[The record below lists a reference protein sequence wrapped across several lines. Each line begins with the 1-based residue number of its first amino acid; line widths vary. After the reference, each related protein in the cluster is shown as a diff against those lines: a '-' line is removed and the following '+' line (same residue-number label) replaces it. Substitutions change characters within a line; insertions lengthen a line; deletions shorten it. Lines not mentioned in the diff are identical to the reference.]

1 MIVESKNIF
10 FLGIKGVAMANIAV
24 ILKKMGKNVTGCDYD
39 EVFITDKLLKE
50 NNIKWIVG
58 FEPEKLPQETDLII
72 YSAAHGGVNNPLV
85 IDAIRRKKNIIS
97 QAKLIGE
104 LLGHFEKSVAVCGC
118 HGKTT
123 TSSLLVYALN
133 KLKLRPSYLVGV
145 PFFSGHQGGD
155 FQAKKYFVVE
165 ADEYGVNPP
174 LDKTP
179 KFHLLNPN
187 YIIATNIDFDHPDV
201 YKDIEETK
209 EAFKK
214 FFNNYYLGTI
224 VPRLLFCADDK
235 NLMEVAETLP
245 KENYLTYGESSMA
258 DYQITNCKINED
270 ESTFEIKN
278 IGKFKISLFGK
289 HNIYNATAVIAQ
301 LLQFGFKQNEIAKSL
316 IGFAGAERRFEK
328 IYFKNNIYLFDD
340 YAHHPAEISATIKAA
355 KSRFPNRKI
364 IVIFQPHTY
373 SRTSSL
379 LKEFADSLSIADVSL
394 ILPIFASARENSKN
408 FNVTSKDIVK
418 RIKNSISYF
427 GSKEQIVKKL
437 ETTLRDGDVVFT
449 MGAGDVYK
457 LKDKIVKLINSK
469 FETRNSK
476 QTKNSKLKIEKNKE
490 LRQFN
495 TLRINSVA
503 EYFLEAKTREDLIEG
518 VKFAHKNEL
527 PLFILAGGSNLA
539 IIKEKIS
546 GIVIKNNYRQLKILE
561 ESDKDVLIS
570 VSSGYPISLLVNE
583 TVSKGYE
590 GFEYHKGLP
599 GTVGGAIYGNSKWT
613 KPVSYF
619 GESLVMGY
627 LVNRLREV
635 KKVDN
640 NYFRFAYDYSILQET
655 KEILLE
661 AVFKLKKVD
670 SKILKERAEEAF
682 NYRKESQPMG
692 IATSGCFFKNV
703 NGRSSGQLIDQA
715 GLKNFSVGDFY
726 ISPKHANFIINR
738 GKGQAKDLIK
748 LVKIIKERVKEKF
761 RVELEEEVIVV

>member
-1 MIVESKNIF
+1 MLNQSENIF
-10 FLGIKGVAMANIAV
+10 FLGIKGVAMANLAV
-24 ILKKMGKNVTGCDYD
+24 ILKKMGKNVTGCDI
-39 EVFITDKLLKE
+39 EEEFITDKLLQDNK
-50 NNIKWIVG
+50 IDWITG
-58 FEPEKLPQETDLII
+58 FDSEKLPKQTNLIV
-72 YSAAHGGVNNPLV
+72 YSAAHGGTNNLL
-85 IDAIRRKKNIIS
+85 IIEAEKKNINIIS
-97 QAKLIGE
+97 QAQLLGE
-104 LLGHFEKSVAVCGC
+104 LMDQFKTKIAVCGC

-133 KLKLRPSYLVGV
+133 KLKQRPSYLVGV

-174 LDKTP
+174 VDKTP